1 MTYHSAIDYPSGS
14 EKHDRSLI
22 KPFARP
28 KAPPARPRTDWLAS
42 PLAPPP
48 SKAELRWLDG
58 LRDPAAL
65 QGLGRP
71 WWQMMLPALRMAFAT
86 WRQRSRM
93 RHDLAQIDA
102 HTLRDAGISPG
113 AAAFEA
119 AQPFWATPISLRD
132 IDAERPTT

>member
-1 MTYHSAIDYPSGS
+1 MTYHSAIDYPSDL

-22 KPFARP
+22 KPFARLS
-28 KAPPARPRTDWLAS
+28 AQPPQKPDWLAS
-42 PLAPPP
+42 PFAPAP

-65 QGLGRP
+65 QDLDQP
-71 WWQMMLPALRMAFAT
+71 WWRLALPALQSLIAT

-93 RHDLAQIDA
+93 RQALAQIDS

-119 AQPFWATPISLRD
+119 AQPFWAEPIMLRD
-132 IDAERPTT
+132 IDADA

>member
-22 KPFARP
+22 RPFARAKTTP
-28 KAPPARPRTDWLAS
+28 SRPDWLAS
-42 PLAPPP
+42 PLAPAP

-58 LRDPAAL
+58 LRDPTAL
-65 QGLGRP
+65 QGLDRP
-71 WWQMMLPALRMAFAT
+71 WWQLVLPALRTAFAT

-93 RHDLAQIDA
+93 RHELAQIDA

-113 AAAFEA
+113 TAAFEA
-119 AQPFWATPISLRD
+119 AQPFWVQPISLRD
-132 IDAERPTT
+132 LDSDRSEG

>member
-22 KPFARP
+22 TPFARA
-28 KAPPARPRTDWLAS
+28 KVAPSRPDWLAS

-65 QGLGRP
+65 QGLGLP
-71 WWQMMLPALRMAFAT
+71 WWRMALPALRTAFAT

-93 RHDLAQIDA
+93 RHDLAQVDA

-119 AQPFWATPISLRD
+119 AQPFWASPIQLRD
-132 IDAERPTT
+132 IDAERPNI